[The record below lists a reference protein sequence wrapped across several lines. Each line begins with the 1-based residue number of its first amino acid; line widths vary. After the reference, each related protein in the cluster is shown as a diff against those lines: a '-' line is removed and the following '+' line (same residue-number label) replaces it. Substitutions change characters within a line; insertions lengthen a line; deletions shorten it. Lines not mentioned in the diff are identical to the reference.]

1 MSTNM
6 LCGKPVSRST
16 VFNLL
21 LEVYVHSTC
30 LEKLLFTK
38 WKRIMLIVSIMLYK
52 DRGFFAID
60 GRTIINIYI
69 HAYLF
74 IS

>member
-1 MSTNM
+1 MWKTSIQKYSFESFI
-6 LCGKPVSRST
+6 GG
-16 VFNLL
+16 
-21 LEVYVHSTC
+21 VHSTC